1 MAAKRER
8 RDQQGFMGVEPRSVY
23 YEDVY
28 GRPDEDE
35 DKDDIQRYSFDRCE
49 SSSDSD
55 DDGDDEQGSNNKDYN
70 GSVQAMLPAK
80 IPSKAVGVGSSICKS
95 SPSCDALQ
103 RTAGD

>member
-8 RDQQGFMGVEPRSVY
+8 QDQQGFIGLKHRSVY
-23 YEDVY
+23 YEDVH

-35 DKDDIQRYSFDRCE
+35 DEDDIQKYSFDRCE

-55 DDGDDEQGSNNKDYN
+55 DIGDNEQSSNNEDYN
-70 GSVQAMLPAK
+70 GSVQTMLIAE
-80 IPSKAVGVGSSICKS
+80 IPSEAVGVGSFICKS
-95 SPSCDALQ
+95 SPSCDVLQ